1 MDAWRFSTESYP
13 KPDRYEAW
21 QEALERLALKPTG
34 HATDDGAYGVLSAVI
49 TQSGM
54 SFTRLTSTPQDISAI
69 QEINKEVGKDGVWVT
84 SLLEG
89 RVTFHDAGHDMKA
102 SAGDIVYGAVGS
114 DTTFTLETN
123 CRMVIVYIPRSA
135 FRPRLMAPLPTKVI
149 HLSGRAGIGHV
160 LAGFLA
166 SVSEALEDLSVDQ
179 LRPIEMALPE
189 FLMAGI
195 FRQADT
201 RALGGA
207 AGVRAALL
215 HRVCQT
221 VEAQLGDPDLSLTQV
236 AESHGI
242 SPRYVQKLFEN
253 VGQSFTRYIRYR
265 RLERCRYDLESPI
278 HNQLSISDICFR
290 WGFNDAA
297 HFSRAFRDQYNISPR
312 EYRRASPA
320 ERETGDPWVTNRGKP
335 AEHIGTQREDIR
347 QYEHEPD
354 GELTIAPPPAMMA
367 GPEPVSVP
375 LSEDGARHHYLPA
388 TANTVHWG
396 YFSRSI
402 PPVLNMRTGDFVT
415 IETLTQHANDDHERM
430 IDNDA
435 GAESVFHWTKEGK
448 NVDRRGAGPTDASI
462 YGRGSGEGF
471 GVHIC
476 TGPIYIQDAM
486 PGDIVELRVLD
497 IQPRPCASERFEG
510 RHFGSNAAA
519 WWGFHYNELLT
530 QPTNREVIT
539 IYEIEKR
546 RSGDV
551 ARAVYNYRWTPQTDP
566 FGVVHSI
573 IDYPGVP
580 VDHTTIE
587 KNFDV
592 LKNIEIP
599 LRAHFGVVA
608 LAPDHWGAVDSVP
621 PAHFGGN
628 IDNWRLGAGACVFLP
643 VSVPGGLLSVG
654 DPHASQ
660 GDSELCGTAIECSL
674 TGVFQLILH
683 KKRGLPG
690 KLVDLDYPLIETD
703 DEWVITGFSHPNY
716 LKELGRNAQTEVY
729 KQASVDLAMRDAF
742 RKTRRFLMTTKGL
755 TEDEAISL
763 MSVAVD
769 FGITQIVDGNWG
781 VHAVIR
787 KSMFRA

>member
-34 HATDDGAYGVLSAVI
+34 HSTNDGAYGVLSAVI
-49 TQSGM
+49 AQSGM
-54 SFTRLTSTPQDISAI
+54 SFTRLTSTPQDLSAI
-69 QEINKEVGKDGVWVT
+69 QEINKEAGKDGVWVT

-89 RVTFHDAGHDMKA
+89 RVTFHDAGHDIKA

-195 FRQADT
+195 FKQADT

-221 VEAQLGDPDLSLTQV
+221 VEAQLGDPDLSLTQI

-320 ERETGDPWVTNRGKP
+320 EREAGDAWVANRGKP
-335 AEHIGTQREDIR
+335 AERVGAQRDDSR
-347 QYEHEPD
+347 QYEHEPE
-354 GELTIAPPPAMMA
+354 GELAVASPPAMT
-367 GPEPVSVP
+367 PEPEFVSVP

-519 WWGFHYNELLT
+519 WWGFHYSELLT

-674 TGVFQLILH
+674 TGVFQVVLH
-683 KKRGLPG
+683 KKRELPG

-787 KSMFRA
+787 KSMFRD